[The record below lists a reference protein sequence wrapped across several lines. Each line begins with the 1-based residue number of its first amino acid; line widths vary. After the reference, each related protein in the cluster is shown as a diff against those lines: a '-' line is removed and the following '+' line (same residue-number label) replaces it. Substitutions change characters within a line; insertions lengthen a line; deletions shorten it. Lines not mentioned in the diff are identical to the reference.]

1 MGTGHKI
8 RIFIVDD
15 HQIFRQGLIEILKLQ
30 KDFGVVGDAGSLKE
44 AVPLLTKAKPD
55 ILLLDLRLPGEYG
68 LELMRQIPEL
78 SPTTRTIILTGS
90 EEPPDVVEAM
100 RLGARGFLPKHSP
113 TEMILK
119 SIRKVAE
126 GEIWLDSGMTEVV
139 LRAFQAKPPA
149 RETNQPQISPRERQI
164 VELVIAGCKNK
175 EIARRLFI
183 SEKTVKNHLSN
194 IFEKIGVSDRV
205 ELALYV
211 MGKKIFDKQAF

>member
-1 MGTGHKI
+1 MATGHKI
-8 RIFIVDD
+8 GIFIVDD

-44 AVPLLTKAKPD
+44 AVPLLTKSKPD
-55 ILLLDLRLPGEYG
+55 ILLLDLRLPSEYG

-100 RLGARGFLPKHSP
+100 RLGARGFVQKHSP

-126 GEIWLDSGMTEVV
+126 GEIWLDSGMTEAV
-139 LRAFQAKPPA
+139 LRAFQAKAPA
-149 RETNQPQISPRERQI
+149 REANQLQISPRERQI

-194 IFEKIGVSDRV
+194 IFEKVGVSDRV

-211 MGKKIFDKQAF
+211 MEKKIFSKQAF